1 MVVGPSRKRLIST
14 ALAGTV
20 FALVA
25 GCGGGN
31 DAEAA
36 AAAAS
41 SSVAAAISSAVSA
54 SSVAQASAVSAQAAA
69 AAAAAEASRQAAAA
83 AMAAAAQSA
92 QQSSTAAA
100 AAGADPIAVAG
111 QHAATIDAAR
121 STADLDAPGDDNGV
135 VCATDPQ
142 YVDEQPT
149 GLQPDLVAAWQTA
162 LAQAAAVGVTLCLE
176 DGKRS
181 RTQQQ
186 ATYDDYVKQYGQAM
200 ADEYVL
206 PPEQSAHVLGLAID
220 VQPLAGHNW
229 LEQTAGS
236 LGLCRTYD
244 NETWHFEYD
253 PIFVTQGCP
262 TRMAHPGS

>member
-1 MVVGPSRKRLIST
+1 V
-14 ALAGTV
+14 
-20 FALVA
+20 
-25 GCGGGN
+25 
-31 DAEAA
+31 AA

-41 SSVAAAISSAVSA
+41 SAAAAISSAVSA
-54 SSVAQASAVSAQAAA
+54 SSVAQASSAAQAAA
-69 AAAAAEASRQAAAA
+69 AAAAAEAARQSAAS

-92 QQSSTAAA
+92 AKASTSAAA
-100 AAGADPIAVAG
+100 PGTDPAAVAVE
-111 QHAATIDAAR
+111 HAATLDAAR
-121 STADLDAPGDDNGV
+121 STADLDAPGDDNGA
-135 VCATDPQ
+135 VCSTDPQ

-149 GLQPDLVAAWQTA
+149 GLQADIAAAWQEA
-162 LAQAAAVGVTLCLE
+162 LTQAAAVGVTLCLE

-181 RTQQQ
+181 RSQQQ

-200 ADEYVL
+200 ANQYVL
-206 PPEQSAHVLGLAID
+206 SPEKSAHVLGWAID

-253 PIFVTQGCP
+253 AIFATDGCP
-262 TRMAHPGS
+262 SRMAHPGA